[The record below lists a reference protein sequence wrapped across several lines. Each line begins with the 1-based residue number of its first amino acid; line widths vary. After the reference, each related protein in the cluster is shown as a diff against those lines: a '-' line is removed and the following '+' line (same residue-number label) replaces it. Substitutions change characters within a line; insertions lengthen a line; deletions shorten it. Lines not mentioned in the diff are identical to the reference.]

1 MKPDKYVDYINK
13 LFLSLKDEWSIA
25 RKEGNSCKIKELE
38 IQLSI
43 IFDIANDF
51 ERMNNN
57 EKEDCGEFVKELR
70 RKLKEEK

>member
-1 MKPDKYVDYINK
+1 MKFDKYKDYLDK

-57 EKEDCGEFVKELR
+57 EKEDYEELIKELC
-70 RKLKEEK
+70 RKLKEDE